1 MPANKREDFSVNTI
15 IGPNTHINGDVDSA
29 GFTRID
35 GSLCGDLNATG
46 RIIVGERARMKSNIT
61 GTAITIGGVVSG
73 NVLASERVT
82 ILATGIVL
90 GDIIT
95 QRIQADEGCLL
106 HGRITVCQTREK
118 WNSTVNEYRDI
129 EHLRSVTAGFA
140 PQLHSDVSGA
150 TAECS
155 PENEIRAAETVP
167 PETGTLAAGP
177 EEINPAPAVLE
188 GRTAVFAYAAALPRE
203 AAFAGEQTAPE
214 YPGEEFP
221 PENAAPENTSVSPD
235 ASPPEDTPVLA
246 DGIPS
251 YEIPSEDAAVLPD
264 WTAFTENTPVSSD
277 KTVFTGNTPGPPEE
291 AAFTENTPGQP
302 EEATFT
308 EDAPAPSPENNAAVP
323 AEKASQED
331 MAVPAAPPPEAINTG
346 ENHGES

>member
-35 GSLCGDLNATG
+35 GSLCGDLNAVG

-61 GTAITIGGVVSG
+61 GIAVTIGGVVSG

-118 WNSTVNEYRDI
+118 WNNTINEYRDI

-140 PQLHSDVSGA
+140 PQLYSDVSGA

-155 PENEIRAAETVP
+155 PENGIRTAETVL

-177 EEINPAPAVLE
+177 EEINPAPAALE
-188 GRTAVFAYAAALPRE
+188 GQMTAFAYTAVLPQE

-221 PENAAPENTSVSPD
+221 PKNAAPENTSVLPD
-235 ASPPEDTPVLA
+235 ASPPEDTSVLA
-246 DGIPS
+246 DGILS
-251 YEIPSEDAAVLPD
+251 GDAAVLPD
-264 WTAFTENTPVSSD
+264 GTAFTENTPVSSD
-277 KTVFTGNTPGPPEE
+277 RTVFTGNMPGPPEE
-291 AAFTENTPGQP
+291 AAFP
-302 EEATFT
+302 E
-308 EDAPAPSPENNAAVP
+308 NAAVLAEGSLPENAAIP
-323 AEKASQED
+323 AEKASQENA
-331 MAVPAAPPPEAINTG
+331 AVPAAPSPEAINTG

>member
-15 IGPNTHINGDVDSA
+15 IGPNTHINGDVNSA
-29 GFTRID
+29 GFTRVD
-35 GSLCGDLNATG
+35 GSLRGNLNATG
-46 RIIVGERARMKSNIT
+46 RIIVGERARMRSDIT
-61 GTAITIGGVVSG
+61 GTAVTIGGVVSG

-95 QRIQADEGCLL
+95 QRIQADEGCLF

-140 PQLHSDVSGA
+140 PQPHSDVSGA

-155 PENEIRAAETVP
+155 PENGIRAAETVP

-177 EEINPAPAVLE
+177 EEINPTPAASE
-188 GRTAVFAYAAALPRE
+188 DQTAAFAYAAALPQE
-203 AAFAGEQTAPE
+203 AAFAGEQTASE

-246 DGIPS
+246 DRISS
-251 YEIPSEDAAVLPD
+251 YEIPSGDTAVLPNG
-264 WTAFTENTPVSSD
+264 AATENISVSSD
-277 KTVFTGNTPGPPEE
+277 RTVFTGNTPSPPEE
-291 AAFTENTPGQP
+291 PAFP
-302 EEATFT
+302 E
-308 EDAPAPSPENNAAVP
+308 NAAVLAEGPFPENAAIP

-331 MAVPAAPPPEAINTG
+331 AAVPVAPPLDAINTG